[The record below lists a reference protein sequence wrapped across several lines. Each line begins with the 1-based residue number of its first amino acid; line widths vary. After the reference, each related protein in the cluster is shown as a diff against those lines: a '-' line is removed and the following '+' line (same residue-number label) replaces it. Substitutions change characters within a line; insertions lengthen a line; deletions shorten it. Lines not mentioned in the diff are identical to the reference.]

1 MLLQILFELLEPLHA
16 LEGARR
22 ALRGCR
28 CQLTQWLR
36 SRLHLLRPPAL
47 PWARV
52 IQLIKLNE
60 ALDLQ
65 DAFFLPLE
73 LDGLLICVSSSNLAL
88 FRRLRV
94 ALVLDLNACRCL
106 RTFVGADRV
115 IAPSLWLETIGF
127 SGLKILNGSFGR
139 DLRAIELYLDFRPLL
154 FISVLFFCV
163 FWGVMLLLQKLR
175 FNFLLIIR
183 NTLLEFLSQSPS
195 QKLAQ
200 HVAIV
205 RELRLGTLE
214 VLGVQVVD
222 VVWVVVAVTIPSK
235 PSPAH

>member
-1 MLLQILFELLEPLHA
+1 
-16 LEGARR
+16 
-22 ALRGCR
+22 
-28 CQLTQWLR
+28 
-36 SRLHLLRPPAL
+36 
-47 PWARV
+47 
-52 IQLIKLNE
+52 
-60 ALDLQ
+60 
-65 DAFFLPLE
+65 
-73 LDGLLICVSSSNLAL
+73 
-88 FRRLRV
+88 
-94 ALVLDLNACRCL
+94 
-106 RTFVGADRV
+106 
-115 IAPSLWLETIGF
+115 
-127 SGLKILNGSFGR
+127 
-139 DLRAIELYLDFRPLL
+139 
-154 FISVLFFCV
+154 
-163 FWGVMLLLQKLR
+163 MLLLQKLR